1 MKIQPLNSRVLVK
14 TESQGEKKIGSLY
27 LPETSGESP
36 TEGTIVELPAEG
48 IENLSQG
55 DRVIFKK
62 HSGEEV
68 RLGGEKMLFL
78 ESADLLAKVIETDEI
93 PD

>member
-14 TESQGEKKIGSLY
+14 TEGRGEKKIGSLY

-36 TEGTIVELPAEG
+36 SEGTIIELPVEG
-48 IENLSQG
+48 VEHLSPG

-62 HSGEEV
+62 DSGEEI
-68 RLGGEKMLFL
+68 RLGAEKMLIL
-78 ESADLLAKVIETDEI
+78 ESADLLAKIIETDEI